1 MRDLSMRCALR
12 VAGLGLI
19 AAGLAMGQ
27 ADAGCSAC
35 HEDVAKKVKGSTHA
49 TVDCAT
55 CHPKHERF
63 PHPAG
68 VAKPAC
74 AQCHPQVASENAK
87 GVHGQARARGNQAA
101 PDCGV
106 CHGSPHETLRT
117 ASQQFRQAV
126 PDTCGMCHKEVVDQ
140 YRASVH
146 GKALMEGVRNAPL
159 CTDCHG
165 EHSILAHS
173 QPASPV
179 NAGHIRDTCAG
190 CHGNVRLSRKFGLP
204 SDRVLT
210 FDASYH
216 GLAGKSGSQSV
227 ANCASCHG
235 YHNILPSSDPKST
248 VNAKNLPATCGHCHA
263 GAGSRFALGP
273 IHWVEGGKEPAGVR
287 WVRNLYLGMIPLI
300 IGLMFV
306 HNLADW
312 IRKLFR
318 LRFLAMAGIVPRTS
332 SPSHLSAE
340 IRMYGA
346 ERIQHALMVVSFAVL
361 AWTGFALKYP
371 DQWWARPLLA
381 WETVFPVRATIHRIA
396 GAVMIGVSLA
406 HMVALTA
413 NRRLRGH
420 WMEMWPRVG
429 DAREGLVNFAWLLG
443 LRRQKPKLSAH
454 SYVEKAEYWAVI
466 WGTAV
471 MGLTGVLLWAV
482 NYTLAWLPKS
492 WLDVATAIHF
502 YEAVLATLSILV
514 WHFYFVIFDPEV
526 YPMDTAW
533 LTGFSPRKRD
543 SRHPAGPKPIE
554 HGGRP

>member
-19 AAGLAMGQ
+19 AAGLVMGQ
-27 ADAGCSAC
+27 ADAGCPAC
-35 HEDVAKKVKGSTHA
+35 HEDVAKKVKASTHA

-318 LRFLAMAGIVPRTS
+318 LRFVAMAGLVPRTS

-406 HMVALTA
+406 HMVTLAA
-413 NRRLRGH
+413 SRRLRGH
-420 WMEMWPRVG
+420 WTEMWPRVG